1 MERNK
6 NFSTV
11 TANPLVWQNY
21 RVKLQQKVTA
31 ASQYPHNLYIC
42 EISSNFPIN
51 VMAADC
57 LNAYP
62 DYNKPFKIYTD
73 ASDYQLGATI
83 IGISIFGEE

>member
-1 MERNK
+1 MDWRWH
-6 NFSTV
+6 FDSFFV
-11 TANPLVWQNY
+11 A
-21 RVKLQQKVTA
+21 KLQQRLTEA
-31 ASQYPHNLYIC
+31 NQNPHNLYIC